1 MMCTRP
7 QTMNE
12 FDTSNDD
19 DDDDDS
25 CLDNDIP
32 LKELG
37 EMLRNRNRNKKSH
50 TTSNIGAKDNKE
62 VKLSTNVD
70 NMKPLQMK
78 GKGRLFEDVN
88 CKLYVDEND
97 CNTSSKL
104 PHAKTLK
111 SWNVFWTTATK
122 VQKKKRRKPL
132 TVIESKKRR
141 GVKARREYIKR
152 LNDFTKPFVGK
163 VIENPDLY
171 L

>member
-1 MMCTRP
+1 MTCTGP

-12 FDTSNDD
+12 FDTSDS
-19 DDDDDS
+19 DDDS
-25 CLDNDIP
+25 CFDDDIP

-37 EMLRNRNRNKKSH
+37 ERLRDRNRNKKSH
-50 TTSNIGAKDNKE
+50 NTSNVGAKDDKE
-62 VKLSTNVD
+62 VKLLSNVD
-70 NMKPLQMK
+70 NMKPLETK
-78 GKGRLFEDVN
+78 GKGRLFEDV
-88 CKLYVDEND
+88 CCELYVDENN
-97 CNTSSKL
+97 CNTSSKQ

-122 VQKKKRRKPL
+122 VQKKKRQKPL

-152 LNDFTKPFVGK
+152 LNDYTKPFVGK